1 MAETTTPAPAPRHRR
16 RWLRVVLGVFG
27 VLLVLIVAGYFVAT
41 SSGFLKSV
49 ILPRA
54 GKSMNAEIT
63 VSDASI
69 HPFSE
74 VVLKNLKVQTTGTE
88 PLVTAA
94 EVHAR
99 YSLMDI
105 IRGKINI
112 AEVTVLSPT
121 VTLVENADGSSNLD
135 P

>member
-1 MAETTTPAPAPRHRR
+1 MTETTSPSSAPRRR
-16 RWLRVVLGVFG
+16 RLWLRVVLWVFV
-27 VLLVLIVAGYFVAT
+27 VLLVLIVAGYFFAT
-41 SSGFLKSV
+41 SSGFFKSV

-54 GKSMNAEIT
+54 GRSMNAEVT

-69 HPFSE
+69 HPFPE
-74 VVLKNLKVQTTGTE
+74 VILKNLKVHITGTE

-121 VTLVENADGSSNLD
+121 VTLVEN
-135 P
+135 